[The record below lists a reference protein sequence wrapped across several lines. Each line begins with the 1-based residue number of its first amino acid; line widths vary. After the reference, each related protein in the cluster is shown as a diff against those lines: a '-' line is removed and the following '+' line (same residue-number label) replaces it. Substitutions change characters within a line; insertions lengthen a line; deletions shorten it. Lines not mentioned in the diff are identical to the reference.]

1 MKAVAKTIA
10 IWALATVLGS
20 VFAAVLA
27 AGSFEDVKAFGP
39 AVVVTAAH
47 AVIFGVPAALLFYN
61 RKWTSPWAALAGGF
75 VIGVVPIE
83 VYLELS
89 DISSGVNTWSSS
101 GPTMVN
107 GVRTWSGW
115 MEHIQFM
122 AVLGGFGAGGAFA
135 FWLTLKY
142 FDQVERRQ

>member
-1 MKAVAKTIA
+1 MKRVA
-10 IWALATVLGS
+10 IWILATVVGA
-20 VFAAVLA
+20 VVAAVLA
-27 AGSFEDVKAFGP
+27 AGAFEDMKSFVP
-39 AVVVTAAH
+39 AVGVTAAH
-47 AVIFGVPAALLFYN
+47 AAIFGLPAGLLFLN

-83 VYLELS
+83 VYLEFS
-89 DISSGVNTWSSS
+89 SISSGVNSWSSS

-122 AVLGGFGAGGAFA
+122 SVLGGFGAGGAFA
-135 FWLTLKY
+135 FWLTLK
-142 FDQVERRQ
+142 FFGVVEPRQ